1 MSEKIQ
7 TKKKE
12 LLDEVVTEIKLQV
25 NQRMDNGFEK
35 FIQSI
40 LLLRVDQTSDVFGE
54 NVNSLIKEYTKLK

>member
-1 MSEKIQ
+1 MSEKIK
-7 TKKKE
+7 TKRHK
-12 LLDEVVTEIKLQV
+12 LLDEMVDEIKLQV

-54 NVNSLIKEYTKLK
+54 KVNSLIKEYTKLK

>member
-12 LLDEVVTEIKLQV
+12 LLNEVVTEIKLQV

-54 NVNSLIKEYTKLK
+54 KVNSLIKEYTKLK

>member
-54 NVNSLIKEYTKLK
+54 KVNSLIKEYTKLK